1 MFEYDFRGQERP
13 SHNLTVARQARTLA
27 KAQLRQYDRQR
38 IHQGGDVRPRT
49 NHSLPTT
56 SDGSSP
62 PPSPSRSP
70 RPPTYPPLPS
80 GPVSH
85 PQAHLSTR
93 DANRRSSTNA
103 TRVSDPTTDIS
114 ADLNTSRSTARVD
127 PLGRNI
133 HPFPVATDVDS
144 DMGYR
149 IAGTLDRRR
158 DRGSR
163 VRGIDGNVVGGEN
176 HQGDR
181 LGHREPLLH
190 GFWRGVRNYR

>member
-13 SHNLTVARQARTLA
+13 SRNLTVARQARTLA

-38 IHQGGDVRPRT
+38 IHQEGDVRPRT
-49 NHSLPTT
+49 NPGALHSLSTT

-62 PPSPSRSP
+62 SPSPSRSP

-93 DANRRSSTNA
+93 DANRRKSTDA
-103 TRVSDPTTDIS
+103 TTIPDPRTGIIGEP
-114 ADLNTSRSTARVD
+114 NTSRNTTRLD
-127 PLGRNI
+127 PPGRNI
-133 HPFPVATDVDS
+133 HPFPVATDVVS

-149 IAGTLDRRR
+149 TAGTLNRRR
-158 DRGSR
+158 HRGSR
-163 VRGIDGNVVGGEN
+163 VKDTDRNVVGEEKSSG
-176 HQGDR
+176 
-181 LGHREPLLH
+181 
-190 GFWRGVRNYR
+190 